1 MEEKENLV
9 VEEETTENTEETV
22 EQTEEMVVPELK
34 YSEDDFNNKLDEV
47 LPKKLARREAKIRK
61 EYEKKYGQLENVLKA
76 GLGVDSIEDA
86 TEQLTN
92 FYTQRGT
99 EIPTYHN
106 EYSDR
111 DLEILAQ
118 GDFEDIINGSTYKE
132 IEEEANRLADIGLD
146 NMSERERLTFNKLGK
161 YLTDTKSRKEL
172 AAMGVDESLLNDA
185 DFNEFSS
192 KLNPSLSIKDKYEMY
207 RKFKPQPK
215 VEPIGSMK
223 STPKEE
229 EIKEFY
235 TPEEVRQLTE
245 KDLDNPKIMEAVEKS
260 MTLWEKNK

>member
-9 VEEETTENTEETV
+9 TEEVAENTEETV
-22 EQTEEMVVPELK
+22 EETEEVVVPELK
-34 YSEDDFNNKLDEV
+34 YSEEDFNNKLDEV

-76 GLGVDSIEDA
+76 GLNVDNIEEA

-99 EIPTYHN
+99 EIPTYHS

-118 GDFEDIINGSTYKE
+118 GDYEDIVNGSTYHE

-146 NMSERERLTFNKLGK
+146 NMTAREKLTFNKLGK
-161 YLTDTKSRKEL
+161 YLTEEKSKKEL
-172 AAMGVDESLLNDA
+172 AAIGVDDSILNDVE
-185 DFNEFSS
+185 FKEFSS
-192 KLNPSLSIKDKYEMY
+192 KLNPNLNIKEKYDMY
-207 RKFKPQPK
+207 KKYKPMPK

-223 STPKEE
+223 TVPKEE
-229 EIKEFY
+229 LKEYY
-235 TPEEVRQLTE
+235 TPDEVRNLSS
-245 KDLDNPKIMEAVEKS
+245 KDLDDPRVMAAVEKS
-260 MTLWEKNK
+260 MAMWESSN

>member
-9 VEEETTENTEETV
+9 TDVTENTEETV
-22 EQTEEMVVPELK
+22 EETVVPELK
-34 YSEDDFNNKLDEV
+34 YSEEDFNNKLDEV

-76 GLGVDSIEDA
+76 GLNVNNIEEA

-99 EIPTYHN
+99 EIPTYHS

-118 GDFEDIINGSTYKE
+118 GDYEDIINGSTFKE

-146 NMSERERLTFNKLGK
+146 NMTGREKLTFQKLGK
-161 YLTDTKSRKEL
+161 YLTEEKSKKEL
-172 AAMGVDESLLNDA
+172 AAMGVDDSLLKDA
-185 DFNEFSS
+185 DFNEFASN
-192 KLNPSLSIKDKYEMY
+192 LNPSLSIKDKYELYKKY
-207 RKFKPQPK
+207 RPMPK

-223 STPKEE
+223 ANTGNETGV
-229 EIKEFY
+229 KEFY
-235 TPEEVRQLTE
+235 TYEEASQFTREDFDKNPELF
-245 KDLDNPKIMEAVEKS
+245 KAVERS
-260 MTLWEKNK
+260 MTKW